1 MLKDQRGQTLVEFAI
16 AIVILFLLTFGL
28 IGTAY
33 WGTASF
39 LTQEIAHEVA
49 RQYAVSNNK
58 ERAIHMGQTYL
69 DRWGYI
75 FISPD
80 DIQIAVSK
88 ELVGSNGNNIWKS
101 TSTITVKPRIQKFF
115 IYKMPTITKYSQ
127 ATMEHYINNP
137 ELYAGGI

>member
-16 AIVILFLLTFGL
+16 AIVILFLFTFGL
-28 IGTAY
+28 IGAAY

-39 LTQEIAHEVA
+39 LTQDIAHEVA

-58 ERAIHMGQTYL
+58 DRAVHMGQTYL

-75 FISPD
+75 FIDAES
-80 DIQIAVSK
+80 IQIDLDK
-88 ELVGSNGNNIWKS
+88 KLVESNVWKS
-101 TSTITVKPRIQKFF
+101 TSTVTVSPRIQKFF